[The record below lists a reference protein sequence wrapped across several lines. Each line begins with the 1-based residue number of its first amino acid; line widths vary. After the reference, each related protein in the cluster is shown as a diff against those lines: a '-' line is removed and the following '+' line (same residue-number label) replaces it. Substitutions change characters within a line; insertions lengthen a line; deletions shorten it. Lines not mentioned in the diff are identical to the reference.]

1 MFWSVQLSPFGKIW
15 HLSLWFKL
23 SIHWWHLIHG
33 QYSEV
38 LEHDKKTKSWLDY
51 LSLKLDLYT
60 INISSTASAV
70 KKKQLLVT
78 LTIKKFEYGKSR
90 SFLHFPFHSWPSFEP
105 TLSHSLG
112 QSAHTQ
118 NWDSWLTALLSNGV
132 ANSKFLVNARLIW
145 KEKTLKKRVKLYT

>member
-1 MFWSVQLSPFGKIW
+1 MFWSVQLSTFGKIG
-15 HLSLWFKL
+15 HPSLWFKL

-78 LTIKKFEYGKSR
+78 LTIKSLNTEKVDRFYT
-90 SFLHFPFHSWPSFEP
+90 FLSIRDLA
-105 TLSHSLG
+105 LSP
-112 QSAHTQ
+112 
-118 NWDSWLTALLSNGV
+118 
-132 ANSKFLVNARLIW
+132 R
-145 KEKTLKKRVKLYT
+145 